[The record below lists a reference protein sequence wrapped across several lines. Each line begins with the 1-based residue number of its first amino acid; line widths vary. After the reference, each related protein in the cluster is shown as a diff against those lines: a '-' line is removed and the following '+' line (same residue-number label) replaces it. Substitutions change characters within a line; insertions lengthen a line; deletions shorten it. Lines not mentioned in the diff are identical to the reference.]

1 MNEELNEEMKEVVEK
16 LKANDNRLT
25 GEDGGVALMTL
36 QELAVSMELNEKRI
50 LYTDIGLV
58 NYGMGQLCKLVIQG
72 YIWGDYK
79 FVVQES
85 IEKDPHSGGT
95 IYYATVDL
103 YNNGDPQ

>member
-1 MNEELNEEMKEVVEK
+1 
-16 LKANDNRLT
+16 
-25 GEDGGVALMTL
+25 MTL
-36 QELAVSMELNEKRI
+36 SELKPTYYE
-50 LYTDIGLV
+50 DIGLI
-58 NYGMGQLCKLVIQG
+58 NYGMGQLCHLKIHG
-72 YIWGDYK
+72 YVWEEYK

>member
-1 MNEELNEEMKEVVEK
+1 MNEDMKDVVKK

-25 GEDGGVALMTL
+25 GEDGGVALMAL

-50 LYTDIGLV
+50 LYTDVGLV
-58 NYGMGQLCKLVIQG
+58 NYGMGQLCKLVVQG
-72 YIWGDYK
+72 YVWGDYK

-103 YNNGDPQ
+103 YNNGDPR